1 MMEKFQLLGLGKQLP
16 GELSGGQQQRVAL
29 ARIMAYE
36 PEVILLD
43 EPFSALDDFLKD
55 RLAQEMLDLLKDY
68 RGTVVLVSHS
78 RDEIY
83 RFTRELLTMADGMQ
97 ISYGGTREIFANPG
111 RKETARLTGC
121 KNIAEAK
128 RIDGRHLEVPEW
140 GITLC
145 LNENIPEKVAFVG
158 VRAHEFIP
166 VWGDAGSNCIP
177 VNVKS
182 SAGWR
187 KYMNNKEMIKYFYE
201 TVVTE
206 NLLDEVCRF
215 VSPECVLKIGDDDI
229 PLGDEGMKTHLIE
242 VKKTYPDYSMKIL
255 RQFCEGDYVISEF
268 IMEGTHMGEWLGMK
282 PTNKRLRFTGV
293 DIDKVCAPPYKEM
306 SVSFTDEDEEA
317 MLEKGY
323 ETDQSELGNV
333 YYPKEGI
340 EIPDHIIV
348 KYVEY
353 PWVTCFEVEGIE
365 IIKEAMQKDIEE

>member
-1 MMEKFQLLGLGKQLP
+1 MAIEVRIKKKLGNFQLDIDFKTDENRIGILGASGCGKSMTLKCIAGIETPDEGRIIVDGTLLYDSAKKISLKPQKRHIGYLFQNYALFPTMTVEENIAAGLQGGKEEKRRRVVEMMEKFQLLGLGKQLP

-83 RFTRELLTMADGMQ
+83 RFTRELLTMADGMH

-182 SAGWR
+182 SAILPFER
-187 KYMNNKEMIKYFYE
+187 KYFLAGAEGSEEDICWFLQRDKWPLIDRKGMPDFLMM
-201 TVVTE
+201 
-206 NLLDEVCRF
+206 
-215 VSPECVLKIGDDDI
+215 PE
-229 PLGDEGMKTHLIE
+229 E
-242 VKKTYPDYSMKIL
+242 KIL
-255 RQFCEGDYVISEF
+255 
-268 IMEGTHMGEWLGMK
+268 L
-282 PTNKRLRFTGV
+282 
-293 DIDKVCAPPYKEM
+293 
-306 SVSFTDEDEEA
+306 
-317 MLEKGY
+317 LE
-323 ETDQSELGNV
+323 
-333 YYPKEGI
+333 
-340 EIPDHIIV
+340 
-348 KYVEY
+348 
-353 PWVTCFEVEGIE
+353 
-365 IIKEAMQKDIEE
+365 

>member
-1 MMEKFQLLGLGKQLP
+1 MAIEVRIKKKLGNFQLDIDFKTDENRIGILGASGCGKSMTLKCIAGIETPDEGRIIVDGTLLDDSAKKISLKPQKRHIGYLFQNYALFPTMTVEENIAAGLQGGKEEKRRRVVEMMEKFQLLGLGKQLP

-182 SAGWR
+182 SAILPFER
-187 KYMNNKEMIKYFYE
+187 KYFLAGAEGSEEDICWFLQRDKWPLIDRKGMPDFLMM
-201 TVVTE
+201 
-206 NLLDEVCRF
+206 
-215 VSPECVLKIGDDDI
+215 PE
-229 PLGDEGMKTHLIE
+229 E
-242 VKKTYPDYSMKIL
+242 KIL
-255 RQFCEGDYVISEF
+255 
-268 IMEGTHMGEWLGMK
+268 L
-282 PTNKRLRFTGV
+282 
-293 DIDKVCAPPYKEM
+293 
-306 SVSFTDEDEEA
+306 
-317 MLEKGY
+317 LE
-323 ETDQSELGNV
+323 
-333 YYPKEGI
+333 
-340 EIPDHIIV
+340 
-348 KYVEY
+348 
-353 PWVTCFEVEGIE
+353 
-365 IIKEAMQKDIEE
+365 

>member
-1 MMEKFQLLGLGKQLP
+1 MSLLVEIEKQLGNFHLDVRFQAETETLALLGASGCGKSMTLKCIAGIMTPDRGRIVLNGRVLFDSEARIDLPPQQRRVGYLFQNYALFPTMTVEENIAAGLQGGKEEKRRRVVEMMEKFQLLGLGKQLP

-166 VWGDAGSNCIP
+166 VWGDAGRNCIP

-182 SAGWR
+182 SAILPFER
-187 KYMNNKEMIKYFYE
+187 KYFLAGAEGSEEDICWFLQRDKWPLIDRKGMPDFLMM
-201 TVVTE
+201 
-206 NLLDEVCRF
+206 
-215 VSPECVLKIGDDDI
+215 PE
-229 PLGDEGMKTHLIE
+229 E
-242 VKKTYPDYSMKIL
+242 KIL
-255 RQFCEGDYVISEF
+255 
-268 IMEGTHMGEWLGMK
+268 L
-282 PTNKRLRFTGV
+282 
-293 DIDKVCAPPYKEM
+293 
-306 SVSFTDEDEEA
+306 
-317 MLEKGY
+317 LE
-323 ETDQSELGNV
+323 
-333 YYPKEGI
+333 
-340 EIPDHIIV
+340 
-348 KYVEY
+348 
-353 PWVTCFEVEGIE
+353 
-365 IIKEAMQKDIEE
+365 

>member
-1 MMEKFQLLGLGKQLP
+1 MAIEVRIKKKLGNFQLDIDFKTEENRIGILGASGCGKSMTLKCIAGIETPDEGRIIVDGTLLYDSAKKISLKPQKRHIGYLFQNYALFPTMTVEENIAAGLQGRKEEKRRRVVEMMEKFQLLGLGKQLP

-182 SAGWR
+182 SAILPFER
-187 KYMNNKEMIKYFYE
+187 KYFLAGAEGSEEDICWFLQRDKWPLIDRKGMPDFLMM
-201 TVVTE
+201 
-206 NLLDEVCRF
+206 
-215 VSPECVLKIGDDDI
+215 PE
-229 PLGDEGMKTHLIE
+229 E
-242 VKKTYPDYSMKIL
+242 KIL
-255 RQFCEGDYVISEF
+255 
-268 IMEGTHMGEWLGMK
+268 L
-282 PTNKRLRFTGV
+282 
-293 DIDKVCAPPYKEM
+293 
-306 SVSFTDEDEEA
+306 
-317 MLEKGY
+317 LE
-323 ETDQSELGNV
+323 
-333 YYPKEGI
+333 
-340 EIPDHIIV
+340 
-348 KYVEY
+348 
-353 PWVTCFEVEGIE
+353 
-365 IIKEAMQKDIEE
+365 

>member
-1 MMEKFQLLGLGKQLP
+1 MAIEVRIKKKLGNFQLDIDFKTEENRIGILGASGCGKSMTLKCIAGIETPDEGRIIVDGTLLYDSAKKISLKPQKRHIGYLFQNYALFPTMTVEENIAAGLQGRKEEKRRRVVEMMEKFQLLGLGKQLP

-128 RIDGRHLEVPEW
+128 RIEGRHLEVPEW

-182 SAGWR
+182 SAILPFER
-187 KYMNNKEMIKYFYE
+187 KYFLAGAEGSEEDICWFLQRDKWPLIDRKGMPDFLMM
-201 TVVTE
+201 
-206 NLLDEVCRF
+206 
-215 VSPECVLKIGDDDI
+215 PE
-229 PLGDEGMKTHLIE
+229 E
-242 VKKTYPDYSMKIL
+242 KIL
-255 RQFCEGDYVISEF
+255 
-268 IMEGTHMGEWLGMK
+268 L
-282 PTNKRLRFTGV
+282 
-293 DIDKVCAPPYKEM
+293 
-306 SVSFTDEDEEA
+306 
-317 MLEKGY
+317 LE
-323 ETDQSELGNV
+323 
-333 YYPKEGI
+333 
-340 EIPDHIIV
+340 
-348 KYVEY
+348 
-353 PWVTCFEVEGIE
+353 
-365 IIKEAMQKDIEE
+365 

>member
-1 MMEKFQLLGLGKQLP
+1 MAIEVRIKKKLGNFQLDIDFKTDENRIGILGASGCGKSMTLKCIAGIETPDEGRIIVDGTLLYDSAKKISLKPQKRHIGYLFQNYALFPTMTVEENIAAGLQGGKVEKRRRVVEMMEKFQLLGLGKQLP

-182 SAGWR
+182 SAILPFER
-187 KYMNNKEMIKYFYE
+187 KYFLAGAEGSEEDICWFLQRDKWPLIDRKGMPDFLMM
-201 TVVTE
+201 
-206 NLLDEVCRF
+206 
-215 VSPECVLKIGDDDI
+215 PE
-229 PLGDEGMKTHLIE
+229 E
-242 VKKTYPDYSMKIL
+242 KIL
-255 RQFCEGDYVISEF
+255 
-268 IMEGTHMGEWLGMK
+268 L
-282 PTNKRLRFTGV
+282 
-293 DIDKVCAPPYKEM
+293 
-306 SVSFTDEDEEA
+306 
-317 MLEKGY
+317 LE
-323 ETDQSELGNV
+323 
-333 YYPKEGI
+333 
-340 EIPDHIIV
+340 
-348 KYVEY
+348 
-353 PWVTCFEVEGIE
+353 
-365 IIKEAMQKDIEE
+365 

>member
-1 MMEKFQLLGLGKQLP
+1 MAIEVRIKKKLGNFQLDIDFKTEENRIGILGASGCGKSMTLKCIAGIETPDEGRIIVDGTLLYDSAKKISLKPQKRHIGYLFQNYALFPTMTVEENIAAGLQGRKEEKRRRVVEMMEKFQLLGLGKQLP

-182 SAGWR
+182 SAILPFERNYFLAGAEGSEEDICWFLQRDKWPLIDR
-187 KYMNNKEMIKYFYE
+187 KGMPDFLMM
-201 TVVTE
+201 
-206 NLLDEVCRF
+206 
-215 VSPECVLKIGDDDI
+215 PE
-229 PLGDEGMKTHLIE
+229 E
-242 VKKTYPDYSMKIL
+242 KIL
-255 RQFCEGDYVISEF
+255 
-268 IMEGTHMGEWLGMK
+268 L
-282 PTNKRLRFTGV
+282 
-293 DIDKVCAPPYKEM
+293 
-306 SVSFTDEDEEA
+306 
-317 MLEKGY
+317 LE
-323 ETDQSELGNV
+323 
-333 YYPKEGI
+333 
-340 EIPDHIIV
+340 
-348 KYVEY
+348 
-353 PWVTCFEVEGIE
+353 
-365 IIKEAMQKDIEE
+365 

>member
-1 MMEKFQLLGLGKQLP
+1 MAIEVRIKKKLGNFQLDIDFKTEENRIGILGASGCGKSMTLKCIAGIETPDEGRIIVDGTLLYDSAKKISLKPQKRHIGYLFQNYALFPTMTVEENIAAGLQGGKEEKRRRVVEMMEKFQLLGLGKQLP

-97 ISYGGTREIFANPG
+97 ISYGGAREIFANPG

-182 SAGWR
+182 SAILPFER
-187 KYMNNKEMIKYFYE
+187 KYFLAGAEGSEEDICWFLQRDKWPLIDRKGMPDFLMM
-201 TVVTE
+201 
-206 NLLDEVCRF
+206 
-215 VSPECVLKIGDDDI
+215 PE
-229 PLGDEGMKTHLIE
+229 E
-242 VKKTYPDYSMKIL
+242 KIL
-255 RQFCEGDYVISEF
+255 
-268 IMEGTHMGEWLGMK
+268 L
-282 PTNKRLRFTGV
+282 
-293 DIDKVCAPPYKEM
+293 
-306 SVSFTDEDEEA
+306 
-317 MLEKGY
+317 LE
-323 ETDQSELGNV
+323 
-333 YYPKEGI
+333 
-340 EIPDHIIV
+340 
-348 KYVEY
+348 
-353 PWVTCFEVEGIE
+353 
-365 IIKEAMQKDIEE
+365 

>member
-1 MMEKFQLLGLGKQLP
+1 MAIEVRIKKKLGNFQLDIDFKTEENRIGILGASGCGKSMTLKCIAGIETPDEGRIIVDGTLLYDSAKKISLKPQKRHIGYLFQNYALFPTMTVEENIAAGLQGRKEEKRRRVVEMMEKFQLLGLGKQLP

-36 PEVILLD
+36 PEAILLD

-182 SAGWR
+182 SAILPFER
-187 KYMNNKEMIKYFYE
+187 KYFLAGAEGSEEDICWFLQRDKWPLIDRKGMPDFLMM
-201 TVVTE
+201 
-206 NLLDEVCRF
+206 
-215 VSPECVLKIGDDDI
+215 PE
-229 PLGDEGMKTHLIE
+229 E
-242 VKKTYPDYSMKIL
+242 KIL
-255 RQFCEGDYVISEF
+255 
-268 IMEGTHMGEWLGMK
+268 L
-282 PTNKRLRFTGV
+282 
-293 DIDKVCAPPYKEM
+293 
-306 SVSFTDEDEEA
+306 
-317 MLEKGY
+317 LE
-323 ETDQSELGNV
+323 
-333 YYPKEGI
+333 
-340 EIPDHIIV
+340 
-348 KYVEY
+348 
-353 PWVTCFEVEGIE
+353 
-365 IIKEAMQKDIEE
+365 

>member
-1 MMEKFQLLGLGKQLP
+1 MAIEVRIKKKLGNFQLDIDFKTDENRIGILGASGCGKSMTLKCIAGIETPDEGRIIVDGTLLYDSAKKISLKPQKRHIGYLFQNYAMFPTMTVEENIAAGLQGGKEEKRRRVVEMMEKFQLLGLGKQLP

-182 SAGWR
+182 SAILPFER
-187 KYMNNKEMIKYFYE
+187 KYFLAGAEGSEEDICWFLQRDKWPLIDRKGMPDFLMM
-201 TVVTE
+201 
-206 NLLDEVCRF
+206 
-215 VSPECVLKIGDDDI
+215 PE
-229 PLGDEGMKTHLIE
+229 E
-242 VKKTYPDYSMKIL
+242 KIL
-255 RQFCEGDYVISEF
+255 
-268 IMEGTHMGEWLGMK
+268 L
-282 PTNKRLRFTGV
+282 
-293 DIDKVCAPPYKEM
+293 
-306 SVSFTDEDEEA
+306 
-317 MLEKGY
+317 LE
-323 ETDQSELGNV
+323 
-333 YYPKEGI
+333 
-340 EIPDHIIV
+340 
-348 KYVEY
+348 
-353 PWVTCFEVEGIE
+353 
-365 IIKEAMQKDIEE
+365 

>member
-1 MMEKFQLLGLGKQLP
+1 MAIEVRIKKKLGNFQLDIDFKTDENRIGILGASGCGKSMTLKCIAGIETPDEGRIIVDGTLLYDSAKKISLKPQKRHIGYFFQNYALFPTMTVEENIAAGLQGGKEEKRRRVVEMMEKFQLLGLGKQLP

-182 SAGWR
+182 SAILPFER
-187 KYMNNKEMIKYFYE
+187 KYFLAGAEGSEEDICWFLQRDKWPLIDRKGMPDFLMM
-201 TVVTE
+201 
-206 NLLDEVCRF
+206 
-215 VSPECVLKIGDDDI
+215 PE
-229 PLGDEGMKTHLIE
+229 E
-242 VKKTYPDYSMKIL
+242 KIL
-255 RQFCEGDYVISEF
+255 
-268 IMEGTHMGEWLGMK
+268 L
-282 PTNKRLRFTGV
+282 
-293 DIDKVCAPPYKEM
+293 
-306 SVSFTDEDEEA
+306 
-317 MLEKGY
+317 LE
-323 ETDQSELGNV
+323 
-333 YYPKEGI
+333 
-340 EIPDHIIV
+340 
-348 KYVEY
+348 
-353 PWVTCFEVEGIE
+353 
-365 IIKEAMQKDIEE
+365 

>member
-182 SAGWR
+182 SAILPFER
-187 KYMNNKEMIKYFYE
+187 KYFLAGAEGSEEDICWFLQRDKWPLIDRKGMPDFLMM
-201 TVVTE
+201 
-206 NLLDEVCRF
+206 
-215 VSPECVLKIGDDDI
+215 PE
-229 PLGDEGMKTHLIE
+229 E
-242 VKKTYPDYSMKIL
+242 KIL
-255 RQFCEGDYVISEF
+255 
-268 IMEGTHMGEWLGMK
+268 L
-282 PTNKRLRFTGV
+282 
-293 DIDKVCAPPYKEM
+293 
-306 SVSFTDEDEEA
+306 
-317 MLEKGY
+317 LE
-323 ETDQSELGNV
+323 
-333 YYPKEGI
+333 
-340 EIPDHIIV
+340 
-348 KYVEY
+348 
-353 PWVTCFEVEGIE
+353 
-365 IIKEAMQKDIEE
+365 